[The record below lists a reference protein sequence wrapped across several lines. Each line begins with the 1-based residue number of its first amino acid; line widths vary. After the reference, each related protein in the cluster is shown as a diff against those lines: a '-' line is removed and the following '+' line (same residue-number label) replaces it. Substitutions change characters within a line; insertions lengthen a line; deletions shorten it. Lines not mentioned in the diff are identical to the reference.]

1 MVGDRGCGTHLPVTL
16 SFYLPAGAN
25 PSPLWYPKDMAR
37 KKRAAAIPPELR
49 AQLRAERA
57 PEVKSDRAALRQAGR
72 TLREER
78 PAPTLQHPLSVGD
91 LVRPRGQSVAT
102 EGSPLVGIITE
113 LTPRSAE
120 VLWSVGIFDW
130 WSPTILRRVEDG
142 DE

>member
-1 MVGDRGCGTHLPVTL
+1 
-16 SFYLPAGAN
+16 
-25 PSPLWYPKDMAR
+25 MAR

-57 PEVKSDRAALRQAGR
+57 PEAKSDRVALRRAGR

-78 PAPTLQHPLSVGD
+78 PAPTLQHALTLGD
-91 LVRPRGQSVAT
+91 LVRPRGVSV
-102 EGSPLVGIITE
+102 GPNGQPLVGIILE
-113 LTPRSAE
+113 LTPRSAH
-120 VLWSVGIFDW
+120 VLWGFGVSDW

>member
-1 MVGDRGCGTHLPVTL
+1 MVGDRGCGTHPPVTL

-25 PSPLWYPKDMAR
+25 PSHLWYPKDMAR
-37 KKRAAAIPPELR
+37 KKRAPISPELR

-57 PEVKSDRAALRQAGR
+57 PEAKSDRAALRQAGR

-91 LVRPRGQSVAT
+91 LVRPRGQSVAPD
-102 EGSPLVGIITE
+102 GSPLVGVILE
-113 LTPRSAE
+113 LAPRSAL
-120 VLWSVGIFDW
+120 VLWSVGISDW
-130 WSPTILRRVEDG
+130 WAPTILRRVEDG

>member
-1 MVGDRGCGTHLPVTL
+1 
-16 SFYLPAGAN
+16 
-25 PSPLWYPKDMAR
+25 MAR

-49 AQLRAERA
+49 AKLRAERA
-57 PEVKSDRAALRQAGR
+57 PEAKSDRAALRQAGR

-91 LVRPRGQSVAT
+91 LVRPRGLSRGQSVAPD
-102 EGSPLVGIITE
+102 GSPLVGIITE

-120 VLWSVGIFDW
+120 VLWSVGTFDW

>member
-1 MVGDRGCGTHLPVTL
+1 MVGDRGCGTHPPVTL
-16 SFYLPAGAN
+16 SFYLPVGAN
-25 PSPLWYPKDMAR
+25 PSHLWYPKDMAR
-37 KKRAAAIPPELR
+37 KKRAPIPPELR
-49 AQLRAERA
+49 AKLRAERA
-57 PEVKSDRAALRQAGR
+57 PEAKSDRAALRQAGR

-78 PAPTLQHPLSVGD
+78 PTPTLQHPLSVGD